1 MRLTTKRRVE
11 RLEASTVHNS
21 EFHQLINFVNDT
33 VVEKFN
39 DLESDYQRLKRH
51 ISNNGLW
58 RAVKEL
64 RKRVEDMH
72 LYQQNMART
81 IANLE
86 TNGVATAIN
95 NLNKEVFGETKN
107 TGSEIERVMAHMAG
121 FDMGQEPTLSA
132 KVDAIIEHL
141 GLEVT
146 VTPEKVTRTPAK
158 ITAKKAKKTTKK
170 GRK

>member
-11 RLEASTVHNS
+11 RLEANTVHNS
-21 EFHQLINFVNDT
+21 EYHRLVRHINDVI
-33 VVEKFN
+33 VEQFN
-39 DLESDYQRLKRH
+39 DLEADYTRLKRH

-64 RKRVEDMH
+64 KESVGALRQLVLVHNDKLND
-72 LYQQNMART
+72 
-81 IANLE
+81 LE

-107 TGSEIERVMAHMAG
+107 TGSGMERIMANMAG
-121 FDMGQEPTLSA
+121 FDLGVEPTLAA

-141 GLEVT
+141 GIEVSA
-146 VTPEKVTRTPAK
+146 TPAK
-158 ITAKKAKKTTKK
+158 VTETPAKVSVKKAKKTTKK